1 LNKFKYII
9 NNTTYVKYKALQMP
23 YTLVIVESPAK
34 CKKIEDYLGSG
45 YKCIASFGHIRELA
59 GGLESIDFNNH
70 FAPRFRISENKMAQ
84 VEKIK
89 KAIAHSSDILLATD
103 DDREGEAIAW
113 HLCDEFNLNVNTTK
127 RIIFNEITQSALQRA
142 VGSPTTLNM
151 DLVNAQQSRQILD
164 LIVGYKLSPMLWKY
178 INHNSKHSLSA
189 GRCQTPALR
198 LIYDNQKEIEAN
210 PGKQVYLTTGYFTN
224 MMLPFSLDYDY
235 EGEEKMG
242 DFLEETVNH
251 THIITINEPKNTT
264 KNPPIPFT
272 TSAIQQASSNEFK
285 FSPKE
290 TMSICQKL
298 YEKGF
303 ITYMRTD
310 STIYS
315 KEFIDKSKEYIKK
328 TYGENY
334 INDNIDNLA
343 EGKAVKATKK
353 KKNDDKQVKA
363 QEAHEAI
370 RPTDIN
376 ITALPDDMEP
386 KEKKL
391 YRLIWTNTV
400 ESCMAPA
407 LYKSLSASIAAPA
420 EHKYKYTTEQV
431 IFLGW
436 KIVVGGVENVNPIY
450 ASLFAMMNK
459 NGTKIQYKK
468 IVSKSTL
475 KELKSHYTEAKLVQ
489 ELEHKGI
496 GRPSTFSSLIDKI
509 QERGY
514 VKRENITGK
523 TVKCVDFELVDE
535 EITELSTEREFGNEK
550 NKLVIQPLGVLVLE
564 FLIKHYDALF
574 NYEYTKHMEDS
585 LDHIA
590 KGDKIWHELCHDCDE
605 QIQMLSS
612 QIKEDEKPEPIRIDD
627 KHEYVIGKY
636 GPVIK
641 VKPARKGLKSSF
653 LQIKKDIT
661 IDMDKLKRGEYN
673 LEDLIENNKSD
684 TRTNTA
690 SKKGET
696 ILGKYNEENV
706 ILKNGQYGLYVQW
719 GDNRKSLKGID
730 IEEENI
736 TLNDVIK
743 IINKPVTTLKPTHD
757 GYADSQ
763 QTSPGLVRHLNE
775 QLSIRKSQYGDYI
788 YYKTKA
794 MTKPKFLKL
803 KGFKGD
809 YLNGDV
815 KLVIDWISTTYSI

>member
-1 LNKFKYII
+1 
-9 NNTTYVKYKALQMP
+9 MP

-34 CKKIEDYLGSG
+34 CKKIEDYLGPG
-45 YKCIASFGHIRELA
+45 YKCIASFGHIREFN
-59 GGLESIDFNNH
+59 GGLDAIDFNNH
-70 FAPRFRISENKMAQ
+70 FAPRFRISDSKMAQ

-89 KAIAHSSDILLATD
+89 KAISNSTDILLATD

-164 LIVGYKLSPMLWKY
+164 LIVGYKLSPILWKH
-178 INHNSKHSLSA
+178 ITTNSKNGLSA

-210 PGKQVYLTTGYFTN
+210 PGKQVYSTTGYFTN
-224 MMLPFSLDYDY
+224 MMIPFSLDYDY
-235 EGEEKMG
+235 EGETQMG
-242 DFLEETVNH
+242 EFLEETVNH
-251 THIITINEPKNTT
+251 DHIISINEPKNTT
-264 KNPPIPFT
+264 KNPPMPFT

-285 FSPKE
+285 ISPKE

-310 STIYS
+310 SIIYS
-315 KEFIDKSKEYIKK
+315 KEFIDKAKTYIKK

-334 INDNIDNLA
+334 INENVDNLA
-343 EGKAVKATKK
+343 EGKSVKATKK
-353 KKNDDKQVKA
+353 KADDKQVKA

-376 ITALPDDMEP
+376 ISSLPDDMEP

-407 LYKSLSASIAAPA
+407 LYKSLTTSITAPA
-420 EHKYKYTTEQV
+420 DHKYKYTTEQV
-431 IFLGW
+431 MFLGW
-436 KIVVGGVENVNPIY
+436 KIVVGGVEDVNPIY
-450 ASLFAMMNK
+450 SSLFAMINK

-468 IVSKSTL
+468 ITAKSTL

-523 TVKCVDFELVDE
+523 KIKCVDFELDDD

-550 NKLVIQPLGVLVLE
+550 NKLVIQPLGYLVLE

-574 NYEYTKHMEDS
+574 NYEYTKHMEDT

-590 KGDKIWHELCHDCDE
+590 KGDKIWHELCYECDE
-605 QIQMLSS
+605 QIKILTNAIQ
-612 QIKEDEKPEPIRIDD
+612 EEEKPEPIKIDD

-641 VKPARKGLKSSF
+641 VKPARKGLKPSF
-653 LQIKKDIT
+653 IQIKKDIT
-661 IDMDKLKRGEYN
+661 IDMDKLKRMEYS
-673 LEDLIENNKSD
+673 LEDLIESSD
-684 TRTNTA
+684 TRSSAKN
-690 SKKGET
+690 KDN
-696 ILGKYNEENV
+696 ILGKYNGENL

-730 IEEENI
+730 IEEELI
-736 TLNDVIK
+736 TLNDAIK
-743 IINKPVTTLKPTHD
+743 YINRPVANVREMHD
-757 GYADSQ
+757 GYADVQ
-763 QTSPGLVRHLNE
+763 QPTPGLVRHLNE

-794 MTKPKFLKL
+794 MLKPKFLKL
-803 KGFKGD
+803 KGYKGD
-809 YLNGDV
+809 YVNDDV
-815 KLVIDWISTTYSI
+815 KMVIDWITITYSL